1 MRWIM
6 SMVIGLA
13 LFSGITGGAYL
24 ASARG
29 WGLPGML
36 DKPVS
41 IRQQSTD
48 GRRSHGGGFF
58 LLYFSGRR
66 HHGGGFRGGK

>member
-1 MRWIM
+1 MRWIGFIIG
-6 SMVIGLA
+6 IGL
-13 LFSGITGGAYL
+13 LGGTTGAAFL

-41 IRQQSTD
+41 IRQQSVTS
-48 GRRSHGGGFF
+48 RRHGGPVF
-58 LLYFSGRR
+58 LYFGSHRR
-66 HHGGGFRGGK
+66 HYGGGFRGGK